1 MKTRYKIVLLLV
13 WMAVIFWFSS
23 EGHDASTA
31 RSDAVVGMLPGV
43 GGWPQDVVTFLTRKA
58 AHAFIYFVLGVLI
71 FAVVKDHAPSRKY
84 AVWISVLFVLLYA
97 MSDELHQA
105 FVPGRSAELRDVLI
119 DSVAGSVGIFA
130 GVLAGI
136 LRAKKK

>member
-1 MKTRYKIVLLLV
+1 MRTRYKIVLLLV

-43 GGWPQDVVTFLTRKA
+43 SGWPQDVATFLTRKA
-58 AHAFIYFVLGVLI
+58 AHAFIYFVLGVLM
-71 FAVVKDHAPSRKY
+71 FAVVKDYAPSRKH
-84 AVWISVLFVLLYA
+84 AVWVSVLFVLLYA

-136 LRAKKK
+136 LREKKK